1 MNGKKLFDIIGN
13 IDEELIA
20 NDDDEQKKK
29 KGIVK
34 YLKIAVAAC
43 LVIALSVGIYGAVLN
58 ANNKIELSTD
68 SKNVRVHYTSKKN
81 NFAMPAYDLA
91 SLTMDEIV
99 NRENSPIIR
108 GTVTKISNIE
118 IIMNGEKEYE
128 SIAEISVQKVYRGEI
143 QVGDTLE
150 VLLPFPAGIEVACG
164 NGVLS
169 GLQVGMEGIFIPV
182 KYDESS
188 LYIKGDSVL
197 YLRDLA
203 PYGLMDGERFAF
215 LETENGLLFAEWT
228 FTELKNTDT
237 LDDAEEFILSVMK

>member
-1 MNGKKLFDIIGN
+1 MNGKKLFDIMGN
-13 IDEELIA
+13 IDEELINNA
-20 NDDDEQKKK
+20 DGGQKK
-29 KGIVK
+29 KGIK
-34 YLKIAVAAC
+34 TYLKIAMAAC
-43 LVIALSVGIYGAVLN
+43 LVIALSVGIYGTVLN
-58 ANNKIELSTD
+58 ANNRIELSTD

-91 SLTMDEIV
+91 YLTMDEIV

-128 SIAEISVQKVYRGEI
+128 SIAEISVQKVYRGDI
-143 QVGDTLE
+143 GVGDTVE
-150 VLLPFPAGIEVACG
+150 VLLPFPAGIGVACG
-164 NGVLS
+164 NDVLS
-169 GLQVGMEGIFIPV
+169 QLQVGMEGIFIPV

-197 YLRDLA
+197 CLRDLA

-215 LETENGLLFAEWT
+215 LESEDGLLFSEWA
-228 FTELKNTDT
+228 FPELNSTDT
-237 LDDAEEFILSVMK
+237 LNDAEEFILSVMK